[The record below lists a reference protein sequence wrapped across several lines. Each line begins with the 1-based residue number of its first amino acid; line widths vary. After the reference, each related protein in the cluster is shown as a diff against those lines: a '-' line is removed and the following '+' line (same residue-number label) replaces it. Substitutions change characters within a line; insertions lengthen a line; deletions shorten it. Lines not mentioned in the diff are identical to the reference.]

1 MMKEVRLKKSY
12 DYFKTLKDM
21 SDCIGKAFS
30 FRFASDKYKK
40 EALIFYATR
49 KELSN
54 KLSEEF
60 VAPIER
66 NDIYN
71 ISSCLVREM
80 LSLEYLCLSGYKSD
94 MIQFDEKIMEHLNI
108 QGKVIIGLSNKL
120 SVSLLGDLSSV
131 QSALVSDRN
140 TMLSCSR
147 EIINKSD
154 NILLKYICFEKL
166 LRFTENIGNTF
177 YEIERVIINN
187 I

>member
-1 MMKEVRLKKSY
+1 MKKSY

-21 SDCIGKAFS
+21 SDCIGKAYS
-30 FRFASDKYKK
+30 LRYMSDKYKK
-40 EALIFYATR
+40 EAIFFYAVR

-54 KLSEEF
+54 NLSEEF

-71 ISSCLVREM
+71 ISSCLVQEL
-80 LSLEYLCLSGYKSD
+80 LSLEYLCLFGYKNNMTLLD
-94 MIQFDEKIMEHLNI
+94 DNIKHYLNI
-108 QGKVIIGLSNKL
+108 QSDIIMGLSHKF

-131 QSALVSDRN
+131 QSALMSDRN
-140 TMLSCSR
+140 TMISKSKD
-147 EIINKSD
+147 IFNKSD
-154 NILLKYICFEKL
+154 NILLKYAYFERL
-166 LRFTENIGNTF
+166 LRFIEKIGNTF